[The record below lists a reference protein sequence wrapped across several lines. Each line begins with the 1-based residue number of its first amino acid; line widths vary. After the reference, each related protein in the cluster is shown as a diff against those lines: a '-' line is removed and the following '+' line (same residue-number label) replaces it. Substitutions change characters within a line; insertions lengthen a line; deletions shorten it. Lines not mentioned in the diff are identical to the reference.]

1 MPVKPHRC
9 FLHILVYG
17 LSSLHVR
24 ESENVCGQLQ
34 VTERQSEEGFHASGK
49 HLHASEIDRPSI
61 DWPLAQLYS
70 L

>member
-49 HLHASEIDRPSI
+49 HCMRANQRNRSAVH
-61 DWPLAQLYS
+61 
-70 L
+70 